1 MKQTFTLEEVNKIL
15 TDLFEYSNTIIEEAK
30 NDDALTEYKYGGR
43 TDTYPIRIGREIRR
57 TFERLNELD
66 IAKEYNLKL

>member
-15 TDLFEYSNTIIEEAK
+15 TDLFEYTNSIIEDAK

-57 TFERLNELD
+57 KYEKLNEIN
-66 IAKEYNLKL
+66 IAKEWRIK